1 MSIDR
6 KPRTYRRRTTIGGQ
20 FAPRLVEMLES
31 PAWRVLSLAAHRV
44 LDRLDIEHRHHG
56 GRDNGKLT
64 VTYLDFEHYG
74 IARNQIAPALR
85 EVEALGFIEIT
96 QRGRAGNA
104 EHRTPHKFRLTSY
117 DTEHAKGTNEWRQ
130 IATIEDAERI
140 AQQARNRTQ
149 PKHSP
154 HPISDKSHP
163 GNRVYFRYL
172 GMGCDHTTACS
183 PGGGWRRAVRERA
196 SHERR
201 VMSTRWR
208 LALEE
213 GVVVAGG
220 PRSATRR

>member
-163 GNRVYFRYL
+163 GNRGRKPQIHTPEIGCTAIPRKQGVLSISRD
-172 GMGCDHTTACS
+172 GMRSHYCLL
-183 PGGGWRRAVRERA
+183 PWRR
-196 SHERR
+196 
-201 VMSTRWR
+201 
-208 LALEE
+208 LA
-213 GVVVAGG
+213 AGG
-220 PRSATRR
+220 EGEGKP